1 MSEERNMSEENVTAF
16 LLLLTAGEKTEEI
29 LNQLRSMSEVVEG
42 YIIYGEWDL
51 ILKISVKNLPDLTEI
66 VMKLRKNAGIKK
78 TSTLIALTE

>member
-1 MSEERNMSEENVTAF
+1 MSEERNISEENVTAF

>member
-1 MSEERNMSEENVTAF
+1 MSEENQDSVTAF

-29 LNQLRSMSEVVEG
+29 LNQLRDMSEVVEG

-51 ILKISVKNLPDLTEI
+51 ILKIRVKNLPDLTEI

>member
-1 MSEERNMSEENVTAF
+1 MPDEDQVTPF
-16 LLLLTAGEKTEEI
+16 LLLLTAVEKTEEI

-51 ILKISVKNLPDLTEI
+51 ILKIRVKNLPDLTEI

>member
-1 MSEERNMSEENVTAF
+1 MAEEIQEQVTAF

-51 ILKISVKNLPDLTEI
+51 ILKIHVKNLPDLTEI

>member
-1 MSEERNMSEENVTAF
+1 MSEEIQDQVTAF

-29 LNQLRSMSEVVEG
+29 LNQLRGMSEVVEG

-51 ILKISVKNLPDLTEI
+51 ILKIRVKNLPDLTEI
-66 VMKLRKNAGIKK
+66 VMRLRKNAGIKK